1 MSRFGPLA
9 PVTPRSLVES
19 STGPTAP
26 RTTRGPSFDEIL
38 AGRSA
43 AGGTVKLS
51 DEARA
56 VLRAHGVELTP
67 VELDRIG
74 RAMDRLAEAG
84 GRDGLLV
91 STKGAFTVSVPDRTV
106 VSAAVGPDTHTDQ
119 VFTQIDSAVLI
130 EDA

>member
-9 PVTPRSLVES
+9 PVTPRSLVEPS
-19 STGPTAP
+19 AEPVGP

-51 DEARA
+51 AEAREA
-56 VLRAHGVELTP
+56 LRTNGVELTP

-74 RAMDRLAEAG
+74 RAMDRLADAG
-84 GRDGLLV
+84 GSDGLLV
-91 STKGAFTVSVPDRTV
+91 SSKGAFTVSVPDRTV
-106 VSAAVGPDTHTDQ
+106 VSATVGRDPQTDQ